1 MALAKKL
8 KRYPVNG
15 RKRSLNQV
23 AAELE
28 AQGYVTRRGTRYG
41 AVAVARMVEEARP

>member
-8 KRYPVNG
+8 ARYPVNG
-15 RKRSLNQV
+15 RRRSLRDV

-28 AQGYVTRRGTRYG
+28 TDGHVTSKGTAYG
-41 AVAVARMVEEARP
+41 AAAVARMIAA

>member
-1 MALAKKL
+1 MLALAKKL
-8 KRYPVNG
+8 RRYPVNG
-15 RKRSLNQV
+15 HKRSLNQV

-41 AVAVARMVEEARP
+41 GAAVARMVGEA